1 MCLKLWK
8 WIKKQALSILSI
20 MLLVSY
26 IVISYRTYVIQQKYL
41 EVVKATYQL
50 TLHLEELIHQNDCID
65 KILEVLGVE
74 LMCK

>member
-65 KILEVLGVE
+65 KILDYLENQ
-74 LMCK
+74 

>member
-41 EVVKATYQL
+41 EVVKVTYQL

>member
-26 IVISYRTYVIQQKYL
+26 IVISYRTYVIQQKYF

-50 TLHLEELIHQNDCID
+50 TLQLEELIHQNDCID

>member
-1 MCLKLWK
+1 
-8 WIKKQALSILSI
+8 

-50 TLHLEELIHQNDCID
+50 TLQLEELVHQNDCID
-65 KILEVLGVE
+65 KILDYLENQ
-74 LMCK
+74 

>member
-26 IVISYRTYVIQQKYL
+26 IVISYRTYVIQQKYF

-50 TLHLEELIHQNDCID
+50 TLQLEELIYQNDCID

>member
-65 KILEVLGVE
+65 KILEVLEG
-74 LMCK
+74 L

>member
-26 IVISYRTYVIQQKYL
+26 IVISYRTYVIQQKYF

-50 TLHLEELIHQNDCID
+50 TLQLEELIYQNDCID
-65 KILEVLGVE
+65 KIFEVLGVE
-74 LMCK
+74 LICK